1 MAESGFERVL
11 QLVAEGRISA
21 EEAGPILDALEPEPR
36 SARTRDDEP
45 RAGRTS
51 PGPSEG
57 SDPAA
62 EPVSSQG
69 ATAIR
74 IQVTEAGRQVVNL
87 RVPLALGR
95 MALDHIPG
103 LSITTADLV
112 RRALAENRTGTLLA
126 VDDKD
131 DGVRISIE

>member
-21 EEAGPILDALEPEPR
+21 EEAGPILDALESEPR
-36 SARTRDDEP
+36 SARARDEEP
-45 RAGRTS
+45 GVGRTS

-57 SDPAA
+57 PAA

-103 LSITTADLV
+103 LSMSTADLV

>member
-45 RAGRTS
+45 GAGRTS
-51 PGPSEG
+51 PSEG

-62 EPVSSQG
+62 G

-103 LSITTADLV
+103 LSMSTADLV

>member
-21 EEAGPILDALEPEPR
+21 EEAGPILDALESEPR
-36 SARTRDDEP
+36 SARARDEEP
-45 RAGRTS
+45 GVGRTS

-57 SDPAA
+57 PAA
-62 EPVSSQG
+62 EPVPSQG

-103 LSITTADLV
+103 LSMSTADLV

>member
-62 EPVSSQG
+62 G

-103 LSITTADLV
+103 LSMSTADLV